1 MKLKIYTCDSI
12 NLLFISDINSEGG
25 INMSEKKEELR
36 IRLDINNIFEEMVG
50 DEGLKLEELEE
61 YKAEAEAAKENILKA
76 EAEGKMGFMELPYKQ
91 EEIIKELKATAEE
104 LKDKFDNI
112 VILGIGGSA
121 LGNIAVQTAINDPYY
136 NMFAEARNGY
146 PRLFVSDNVDP
157 DGIKAMVDKLDI
169 EKTVFNVISKSGST
183 AETMSQFL
191 LLRDL
196 VADAVGEDKVGEHFI
211 ATTSKDSGYLIEI
224 AKRENMKT
232 FHIPDNV
239 GGRFSVLTPVGLLSA
254 AFTGVDIEQLLAG
267 AAYMDKISREADF
280 WDNPALINGLIHYLA
295 YKKGKV
301 MSVMMPYS
309 DRLKDLA
316 DWYRQLWA
324 ESLGKEVNRDGEVVN
339 VGPTPIKALG
349 ATDQHSQAQLY
360 MEGPYDKIVTFLEVE
375 NFENELEI
383 PAAYEDLAGLGYL
396 GGHSF
401 AELINTEKKA
411 TELALNKRKRMNQT
425 IYVPEVNEFT
435 LGQLFYFFEFQT
447 AVAGELFDINAFN
460 QPGVELGKNYTY
472 GIFGRDGYQAKK
484 KEFEESAEHKEDLI
498 L

>member
-1 MKLKIYTCDSI
+1 MSAEKNVQSQDDLRLK
-12 NLLFISDINSEGG
+12 
-25 INMSEKKEELR
+25 
-36 IRLDINNIFEEMVG
+36 LDINNVFEKTIGKEHGMT
-50 DEGLKLEELEE
+50 LEEI
-61 YKAEAEAAKENILKA
+61 EAAKDKALKAHQNILEA

-91 EEIIKELKATAEE
+91 EEVIKELKAAAEE
-104 LKDKFDNI
+104 LKDKFDNF
-112 VILGIGGSA
+112 VVLGIGGSA
-121 LGNIAVQTAINDPYY
+121 LGNTAVQTAINDPHY
-136 NMFAEARNGY
+136 NLFEEARNGY

-157 DGIKAMVDKLDI
+157 EGIKALLDKLDPK
-169 EKTVFNVISKSGST
+169 KTLFNVISKSGST

-191 LLRDL
+191 LARKF
-196 VADAVGEDKVGEHFI
+196 VADAVGEENVGDHFI

-224 AKRENMKT
+224 AEREGMQK
-232 FHIPDNV
+232 FFIPDNV

-254 AFTGVDIEQLLAG
+254 VMTGVDIEKLLEG
-267 AAYMDKISREADF
+267 AAYMDKICRRDDF
-280 WDNPALINGLIHYLA
+280 WENPALVNGLVQYLA

-309 DRLKDLA
+309 DRLRDLA

-324 ESLGKEVNRDGEVVN
+324 ESLGKEVDRQGNQIN

-360 MEGPYDKIVTFLEVE
+360 MEGPFDKIITFLEVE
-375 NFENELEI
+375 NFAEELEI
-383 PAAYEDLAGLGYL
+383 PGAYEDLDGLGYL

-401 AELINTEKKA
+401 AELINTEKWA
-411 TELALNKRKRMNQT
+411 TELALNKRNRMNQT
-425 IYVPEVNEFT
+425 IKVPEVNEFT

-447 AVAGELFDINAFN
+447 AVTGELLNINAFN

-472 GIFGRDGYQAKK
+472 GIFGRDGYQEK
-484 KEFEESAEHKEDLI
+484 KEEFENSAEKNQDLI

>member
-1 MKLKIYTCDSI
+1 MSAEKNVQSQDDLRLK
-12 NLLFISDINSEGG
+12 
-25 INMSEKKEELR
+25 
-36 IRLDINNIFEEMVG
+36 LDINNVFEKTIGKEHGMT
-50 DEGLKLEELEE
+50 LEEI
-61 YKAEAEAAKENILKA
+61 EAAKDKALKAHQNILEA

-91 EEIIKELKATAEE
+91 EEVIKELKAAAEE
-104 LKDKFDNI
+104 LKDKFDNF
-112 VILGIGGSA
+112 VVLGIGGSA
-121 LGNIAVQTAINDPYY
+121 LGNTAVQTAINDPHY
-136 NMFAEARNGY
+136 NLFEEARNGY

-157 DGIKAMVDKLDI
+157 EGIKALLDKLDPK
-169 EKTVFNVISKSGST
+169 KTLFNVISKSGST

-191 LLRDL
+191 LARKF
-196 VADAVGEDKVGEHFI
+196 VADAVGEGNVGDHFI

-224 AKRENMKT
+224 AEREGMQK
-232 FHIPDNV
+232 FFIPDNV

-254 AFTGVDIEQLLAG
+254 VMTGVDIEKLLEG
-267 AAYMDKISREADF
+267 AAYMDKICRRDDF
-280 WDNPALINGLIHYLA
+280 WENPALVNGLVQYLA

-309 DRLKDLA
+309 DRLRDLA

-324 ESLGKEVNRDGEVVN
+324 ESLGKEVDRQGNQIN

-360 MEGPYDKIVTFLEVE
+360 MEGPFDKIITFLEVE
-375 NFENELEI
+375 NFAEELEI
-383 PAAYEDLAGLGYL
+383 PGAYEDLDGLGYL

-401 AELINTEKKA
+401 AELINTEKWA
-411 TELALNKRKRMNQT
+411 TELALNKRNRMNQT
-425 IYVPEVNEFT
+425 IKVPEVNEFT

-447 AVAGELFDINAFN
+447 AVTGELLNINAFN

-472 GIFGRDGYQAKK
+472 GIFGRDGYQEK
-484 KEFEESAEHKEDLI
+484 KEEFENSAEKNEDLI